1 MYKKNQQL
9 VSAAVVHARF
19 KPWQPAVFSLALAS
33 SEDISGVVSF
43 LQEVVVVMAL
53 GEVVAGEVAVVV
65 VVVVDIR
72 CATNTLAGSA
82 MHDVCSSCV

>member
-65 VVVVDIR
+65 VVVDIR